1 MWVLWIYFATQ
12 SPAAFL
18 YMSALMLCV
27 CVCVCACLRMC
38 VLSLWNA
45 TRHLDLLPLIARI
58 PQPREKTH
66 PISCDMAATSCRPVF
81 YGRCPSHSVDWLASV
96 CMSETE
102 VLGSPVVLIPLHWWV
117 ACQDRDWDGICLY
130 SERKQSSVSVRFYLN
145 EDQMSDEDGKMWGM
159 RAFGQKSAQG
169 WLRPKHGFGVMIT
182 SGSGLCKA
190 FYEIMEN
197 PVSSVYSVKHVQ
209 YVYK

>member
-1 MWVLWIYFATQ
+1 MFICSFVCVHVGSLNLFRNPISCRIPVYVGFDA
-12 SPAAFL
+12 
-18 YMSALMLCV
+18 V

-102 VLGSPVVLIPLHWWV
+102 VLGSPVVLIPLH
-117 ACQDRDWDGICLY
+117 
-130 SERKQSSVSVRFYLN
+130 
-145 EDQMSDEDGKMWGM
+145 
-159 RAFGQKSAQG
+159 
-169 WLRPKHGFGVMIT
+169 
-182 SGSGLCKA
+182 
-190 FYEIMEN
+190 
-197 PVSSVYSVKHVQ
+197 
-209 YVYK
+209 